1 VSEEKILKIYN
12 YAKIIVK
19 RAGFDPYLIYIR
31 DLLGKDF
38 YKFISLNEF
47 FKQYV
52 WVVFTSGFNASIVR
66 KNWGLIKNV
75 LYGLNVEKVCKM
87 NETELFERIPIKN
100 KLKICSII
108 NGSKIIT
115 NSWLNDIRNANDFE
129 VIKKKLI
136 ELPHISNV
144 TVYHLMRNIGIDCF
158 KPDRHITNLSN
169 KLNLDTRIIFKIII
183 KNKREKYIGLAD
195 YILWR
200 ASSLLGVEN
209 LIQYA
214 LNEKPFPEMDLSKK
228 EDINEF
234 ML

>member
-1 VSEEKILKIYN
+1 
-12 YAKIIVK
+12 
-19 RAGFDPYLIYIR
+19 LIYIR

-66 KNWGLIKNV
+66 KKWGLIKNV
-75 LYGLNVEKVCKM
+75 LYGFNVEKVCKL
-87 NETELFERIPIKN
+87 NEEELFERSPIKN

-108 NGSKIIT
+108 KGSQIIT
-115 NSWLNDIRNANDFE
+115 NSWINDIRNANDSE

-136 ELPHISNV
+136 ELPHISNI

-169 KLNLDTRIIFKIII
+169 KLNLDTRTIFNIII
-183 KNKREKYIGLAD
+183 KNNREEYIGLAD
-195 YILWR
+195 FILWR
-200 ASSLLGVEN
+200 ASSLLGVET

-214 LNEKPFPEMDLSKK
+214 LNEKLCPKIDRSIK